1 MMSNY
6 EKFMK
11 LLHDKGYVRAMNVAV
26 NLSPMESLPD
36 DVKPHVIKSCVA
48 TNISTILVKDPEIK
62 AVFDRAACDLMLDQL
77 VKDLDLKQDK
87 DFKPTPQDLFAK
99 SIAEVLF
106 GNLFKN

>member
-11 LLHDKGYVRAMNVAV
+11 LLHDKGYVNAMNVAV
-26 NLSPMESLPD
+26 NLAPIDFLPD
-36 DVKPHVIKSCVA
+36 EVKPSVIKSCVA
-48 TNISTILVKDPEIK
+48 TNMSTILVKDPEIK

-87 DFKPTPQDLFAK
+87 DFKPTSQDLLAK
-99 SIAEVLF
+99 SIADMLF
-106 GNLFKN
+106 GNMFKN